1 MGRERWT
8 WLGLVLLVVLGF
20 GLGLLV
26 GDGDLGDPELRRTW
40 LRLRGLRMGNAMVAG
55 AALAVGGV
63 LVQGLF
69 RNPLAS
75 PSILGT
81 TAGASLGGVAVL
93 LLWNVLLAG
102 LAPAWLPAELLLPVG
117 CLLGAGASLL
127 LLLAV
132 IGRGAG
138 VVTVLLTGFILSSL
152 FVSLGGLLTSLS
164 MESYAVGR
172 AVVAFTLGG
181 VEAKGPQHLLLAA
194 PLVGAGALAALG
206 WSRHLDA
213 LLTGEEEAETV
224 GVDVPAV
231 RRWAIIWTAALTAA
245 AVAIGGNIGFV
256 GLVVPHALRPFI
268 GVEHRRLVPAALLG
282 GAGFVLWCDL
292 VARALPASG
301 SVPLGVVTGLV
312 GAPVFLWLLSRA
324 ARAGRLA

>member
-117 CLLGAGASLL
+117 CSSAPARRCCCCWPSS
-127 LLLAV
+127 
-132 IGRGAG
+132 AG
-138 VVTVLLTGFILSSL
+138 V
-152 FVSLGGLLTSLS
+152 
-164 MESYAVGR
+164 A
-172 AVVAFTLGG
+172 
-181 VEAKGPQHLLLAA
+181 
-194 PLVGAGALAALG
+194 
-206 WSRHLDA
+206 W
-213 LLTGEEEAETV
+213 
-224 GVDVPAV
+224 
-231 RRWAIIWTAALTAA
+231 
-245 AVAIGGNIGFV
+245 
-256 GLVVPHALRPFI
+256 
-268 GVEHRRLVPAALLG
+268 
-282 GAGFVLWCDL
+282 
-292 VARALPASG
+292 
-301 SVPLGVVTGLV
+301 
-312 GAPVFLWLLSRA
+312 
-324 ARAGRLA
+324 